1 MSDTQRWLDLSHY
14 GMSLVC
20 VQAPSSKIYFL
31 VRNGDKHAD
40 ALRALGF
47 RRNENLGWYTTDHR
61 LLNPGRF
68 KKKGFPEAEATE
80 LPKSEIYVRLEGKA
94 TVQEAHAQDDVFK
107 CVGINSRKQAVYE
120 TAEGERFTA
129 PPRANRLYE
138 SKTITPSPDV
148 FLRGNDPSAVAACIE
163 GYIETRFAAPNE
175 EYASPEAFSLTCGIE
190 DQTQFNAD
198 VEASVIRRVVR
209 RGNLALQERFASAI
223 ALKEALKGTPAADL
237 AHNLSLAV
245 CGRRMLGSDRDLI
258 GSRVFLPV
266 FDPEV
271 KRFLLPR
278 ATRAVD
284 RGDEFDASLRLVN
297 SESEAIKAAKENTA
311 ASRSIIFVPVK
322 TETAAKKLLKKISGI
337 TQIED
342 SAFIPGKTD
351 GVLCLVT
358 FGHKGMTEDPAEPV
372 SKNIVDLWSWA
383 SSHTVERSQAME
395 NARSGLS
402 VNAKFMSADPS
413 LANNE
418 FQKPYVSLSKV
429 NAPTT
434 MIPQEL
440 DGATRKALDR
450 VAASFGD
457 IDKTMAREFGY
468 TDKEFAEVFAPEQ
481 VDGLALA
488 VHAESRGRGF
498 LFADGTGVG
507 KGRECAAMIARAV
520 AQGRKV
526 IFLSEQVPNLADMQR
541 DIKHIGRLGTVKP
554 LVFNSNAKLID
565 EDTDRPF
572 ETHDDE
578 MLERTLDQG
587 GWPEGINAVYM
598 TYTQVNRKPEDSRRS
613 AWLDS
618 AVDENTV
625 LVVDEVHNASS
636 GTSNTSENI
645 SNAIDRAGCVIYS
658 SATHAA
664 TSRAVAFYNRLFPD
678 DIDSVEIGKMM
689 AADGE
694 QLQEVVT
701 NMLVSDGVMV
711 RRELDLS
718 GIEFSQHIDTG
729 RMPQNRAYMD
739 RLADIIADMAQV
751 SMDIADTVR
760 NFNRDEA
767 RQQDKRE
774 MRAIPFGA
782 PLHAMTRLAA
792 ACLGAEHAA
801 DRSIEALKNGEKPV
815 IMVDNTVQAVLD
827 EVSQGNADK
836 PDFKVVVHRVFS
848 QLTKTYVSVV
858 DDSDNLPALVEGDP
872 AVGLTAA
879 MTGVRAKIDALP
891 DLSASVIDVIKSR
904 IEKEGFSCGE
914 ITGRTHEFRDG
925 EVVPRKS
932 RDKTTVKNGFNS
944 GAHDALL
951 MNVSSATG
959 VDLHA
964 SRRFKD
970 QRRRVFIEAQAPQSV
985 QRQIQ
990 SYGRTSR
997 RDQVS
1002 FPRVELLS
1010 AGLPNEIRLA
1020 VMRNRRLRRMSAN
1033 VTSSRDSAFLTNNI
1047 PDIINSVG
1055 DRVISN
1061 YAEMRPDLLKKLCLD
1076 PESNGRRS
1084 YASDEF
1090 AAEAQRD
1097 TKHTANTFLARLSLL
1112 NTDFQ
1117 DKILS
1122 ELFAE
1127 YTFHLAELEAQGENP
1142 LRPRQVEG
1150 IVHMGESKLF
1160 EGAISGSDDNSF
1172 NGPLYLQEGRV
1183 ERVVP
1188 ALTSENVLDAVSE
1201 GSKCLAAVS
1210 KAAANLSRNRDVY
1223 LETYLSGG
1231 SQNVD
1236 EALAKGDMR
1245 VEEIRRKMED
1255 LSIAL
1260 ASLAP
1265 GRGLKI
1271 TNHDGVQEDAIVTRV
1286 HVPGRGFE
1294 HIPQQY
1300 RVELA
1305 IPGETKLKTYFV
1317 NTLLKMPG
1325 VCDRTEEGDL
1335 ILHSND
1341 GLEGDDYDRVLDA
1354 FNNATSKRLSRAQF
1368 LTSNIFRGARI
1379 ATKHKVGSLVS
1390 FVDADGVRHKGIM
1403 VKRGF
1408 EKKLAFLSKRIDS
1421 AEGAITALIGGGVNR
1436 ITTNPA
1442 TGRAAITVRSVGSKE
1457 WVISLPRPT
1466 RRGEKT
1472 FWRSD
1477 DYREMHGAGVLD
1489 ERGAS
1494 TRRIKGDSELRRS
1507 LAILK
1512 DAGYNTFY
1520 ADGKPHAEMQD
1531 TSSENE
1537 RVYR

>member
-1 MSDTQRWLDLSHY
+1 MSDKQRWLDLSHY

-31 VRNGDKHAD
+31 IRNGDAHAD
-40 ALRALGF
+40 ALRDLGF
-47 RRNENLGWYTTDHR
+47 RRDENLGWYTTDQR
-61 LLNPGRF
+61 VLNPGRF
-68 KKKGFPEAEATE
+68 KTKLPEAKPRQM
-80 LPKSEIYVRLEGKA
+80 PKSEIYVRLDGQAA
-94 TVQEAHAQDDVFK
+94 TPETQSQDDVYK

-120 TAEGERFTA
+120 DAEGERFTA

-138 SKTITPSPDV
+138 SKTVTPSPDV
-148 FLRGNDPSAVAACIE
+148 FLRGQDPSAVAACIE
-163 GYIETRFAAPNE
+163 GYIETRFAARDE
-175 EYASPEAFSLTCGIE
+175 DYASPQAFALTCGIE
-190 DQTQFNAD
+190 DQSQFDTD

-209 RGNLALQERFASAI
+209 RGNLSLQERFSA
-223 ALKEALKGTPAADL
+223 ALTLKEALEGTPAADL
-237 AHNLSLAV
+237 AHSLSLAV

-258 GSRVFLPV
+258 GSRVFLPA

-278 ATRAVD
+278 ATRAVNRD
-284 RGDEFDASLRLVN
+284 DEFDVSLRLAK
-297 SESEAIKAAKENTA
+297 SETEAIKATKENTA
-311 ASRSIIFVPVK
+311 TSRSVLFVPVK
-322 TETAAKKLLKKISGI
+322 TEAAAKKLLKKISGH
-337 TQIED
+337 TTIED
-342 SAFIPGKTD
+342 SAFVPGKPIGT
-351 GVLCLVT
+351 LCLVA
-358 FGHKGMTEDPAEPV
+358 FGDKGMAEDPADPEV
-372 SKNIVDLWSWA
+372 KTIVDLWNWA
-383 SSHTVERSQAME
+383 SSHTVERSRAME
-395 NARSGLS
+395 DARSGLS

-457 IDKTMAREFGY
+457 IDKAMAKEFGY
-468 TDKEFAEVFAPEQ
+468 TDKEFAEIFASEQ

-488 VHAESRGRGF
+488 VHAEGRGRGF

-507 KGRECAAMIARAV
+507 KGRQQAAMIARAV
-520 AQGRKV
+520 AQGKKV
-526 IFLSEQVPNLADMQR
+526 IFMSEQVPNLADMQR
-541 DIKHIGRLGTVKP
+541 DMKHIRRLDAVKP
-554 LVFNSNAKLID
+554 LVFNNNAKLID
-565 EDTDRPF
+565 EDTDEPF
-572 ETHDDE
+572 EIHNEET
-578 MLERTLDQG
+578 LERTLAEG
-587 GWPEGINAVYM
+587 GWPEGVNAVYM
-598 TYTQVNRKPEDSRRS
+598 TYTQVNRRPEDSRRS

-625 LVVDEVHNASS
+625 LVVDEIHNASS
-636 GTSNTSENI
+636 GTSNTSENL
-645 SNAIDRAGCVIYS
+645 SNAIDRAGSVIYS

-678 DIDSVEIGKMM
+678 DIDSIEIGKMM
-689 AADGE
+689 AAGGE
-694 QLQEVVT
+694 PLLEVVT

-718 GIEFSQHIDTG
+718 GIDFSQHIDTE
-729 RMPQNRAYMD
+729 RMAENRAYMD
-739 RLADIIADMAQV
+739 RLADIITDMAQV
-751 SMDIADTVR
+751 SMDVSEIVR

-767 RQQDKRE
+767 RQVDNRE

-801 DRSIEALKNGEKPV
+801 DRSIDALRNGEKPV
-815 IMVDNTVQAVLD
+815 IMVDNTVQAVLE

-836 PDFKVVVHRVFS
+836 PDFKAVVHRVFS

-858 DDSDNLPALVEGDP
+858 GDSDNLPALVEDDP
-872 AVGLTAA
+872 APNITAA
-879 MTGVRAKIDALP
+879 MNAVREKIDQLP
-891 DLSASVIDVIKSR
+891 DLSASVIDVIKAR
-904 IEKEGFSCGE
+904 IEQEGFTCGE
-914 ITGRTHEFRDG
+914 ITGRTHEYRDG
-925 EVVPRKS
+925 KVVPRKN

-944 GAHDALL
+944 GTHDALL

-964 SRRFKD
+964 SKRFKD
-970 QRRRVFIEAQAPQSV
+970 QRRRVFVEAQAPQSV

-1020 VMRNRRLRRMSAN
+1020 AMRNRRLRRMSAN
-1033 VTSSRDSAFLTNNI
+1033 VTSNRDSAFLTNNI

-1055 DRVISN
+1055 DRVISH

-1076 PESNGRRS
+1076 PESSGRRS
-1084 YASDEF
+1084 VSSDEF
-1090 AAEAQRD
+1090 AAETQRD

-1117 DKILS
+1117 DKILN

-1172 NGPLYLQEGRV
+1172 DGALYLQEGRV

-1188 ALTSENVLDAVSE
+1188 SISSEQVLDAVSE
-1201 GSKCLAAVS
+1201 GSKHLSAVNQAAS
-1210 KAAANLSRNRDVY
+1210 NLSRNRDVY

-1231 SQNVD
+1231 SQNVE
-1236 EALAKGDMR
+1236 EALARGDKR
-1245 VEEIRRKMED
+1245 VEDIRQKMDD
-1255 LSIAL
+1255 LSTAL
-1260 ASLAP
+1260 PSLAP

-1271 TNHDGVQEDAIVTRV
+1271 TNPDGLLEDAIVTRV
-1286 HVPGRGFE
+1286 HVPDRGFE

-1317 NTLLKMPG
+1317 NTLLKMSG
-1325 VCDRTEEGDL
+1325 VSERTEEGNL
-1335 ILHSND
+1335 VLHSTD

-1354 FNNATSKRLSRAQF
+1354 FDNATSKRSTRAQF
-1368 LTSNIFRGARI
+1368 LTSNIFRASRI

-1390 FVDADGVRHKGIM
+1390 FVDADGVRHKGVM
-1403 VKRGF
+1403 VKRDF
-1408 EKKLAFLSKRIDS
+1408 EKKLSYLSKRIDS
-1421 AEGAITALIGGGVNR
+1421 AEGALAALSGGVSR

-1442 TGRAAITVRSVGSKE
+1442 TGRAAITVRSVGPNE
-1457 WVISLPRPT
+1457 WVLSLPRPT

-1477 DYREMHGAGVLD
+1477 DYREMHGAGVID
-1489 ERGAS
+1489 ERGIS
-1494 TRRIKGDSELRRS
+1494 TRRIKGDQDLRRS
-1507 LAILK
+1507 LAILEQ
-1512 DAGYNTFY
+1512 AGYNTFY
-1520 ADGKPHAEMQD
+1520 ADGKAPQEKTETNQ
-1531 TSSENE
+1531 ENE
-1537 RVYR
+1537 RAYR